1 MKTNVIDLAKLK
13 AQRKRK
19 EIEAQYV
26 AFYGNSYAKVGAAK

>member
-26 AFYGNSYAKVGAAK
+26 AFYGNGYSKRSAK

>member
-13 AQRKRK
+13 AQRRRK
-19 EIEAQYV
+19 VIEAQYV